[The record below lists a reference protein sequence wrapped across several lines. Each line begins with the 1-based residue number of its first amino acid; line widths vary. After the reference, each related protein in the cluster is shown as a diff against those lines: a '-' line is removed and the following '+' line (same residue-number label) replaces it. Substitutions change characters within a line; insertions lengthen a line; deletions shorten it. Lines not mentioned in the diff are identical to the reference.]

1 MVVSSKEE
9 RITLRVGVPG
19 AILLNLGPV
28 YRNGIWRGHA
38 TLLCSQVRQPLS
50 PPSHMRIDPGPVC
63 L

>member
-1 MVVSSKEE
+1 M
-9 RITLRVGVPG
+9 RVGVPG
-19 AILLNLGPV
+19 AILLNLAPD